1 MNKFTSLALA
11 AILTVSGAS
20 ATLASSID
28 ALSSASSVSIST
40 VSGNSDNIL
49 LASNGRVMQ
58 QVDLDTLRARVAQN
72 KPVAAQLAAFGASLD
87 DVIGV
92 TGDDSTSV
100 TLYVRN

>member
-1 MNKFTSLALA
+1 MKPFTTLALA
-11 AILTVSGAS
+11 AVLAVSGAS

-28 ALSSASSVSIST
+28 ALSAASSVSITT

-58 QVDLDTLRARVAQN
+58 QVDLGTLRARVAMN
-72 KPVAAQLAAFGASLD
+72 KPVAAQLAAFGADLD

>member
-1 MNKFTSLALA
+1 MNKFTTLALA
-11 AILTVSGAS
+11 AVLSVSGAS

-28 ALSSASSVSIST
+28 ALSSASTVSITT

-58 QVDLDTLRARVAQN
+58 QVDLGTLHARIMQN
-72 KPVAAQLAAFGASLD
+72 KSVAAQLESYGAEIA

-92 TGDDSTSV
+92 TGEFSSDV